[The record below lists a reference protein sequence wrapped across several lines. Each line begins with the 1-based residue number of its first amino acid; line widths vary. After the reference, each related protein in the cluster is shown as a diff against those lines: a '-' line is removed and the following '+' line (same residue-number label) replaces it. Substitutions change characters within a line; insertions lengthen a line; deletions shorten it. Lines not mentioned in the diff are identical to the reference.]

1 MRGSPGKT
9 IRRNAAQVSVNLF
22 LAGQACRR
30 NARAS
35 LPREYG
41 MTRRLAQPKENQMP
55 KMAIWDRY
63 SAANGLDGLEIYDWR
78 AEAVRFELTEGFP
91 FAGFQDQCLKPLGHA
106 SKTSIL

>member
-1 MRGSPGKT
+1 MRCSPGKT

-55 KMAIWDRY
+55 E
-63 SAANGLDGLEIYDWR
+63 NGLDGLEIYDWR